1 MEIKLQMVKWIQY
14 QLKNEI
20 YENIQIFDKVGII
33 IIVKGMI
40 LCDVSWDLGTKYNDQ
55 RYMIILYFKD
65 IVLAYFTSV

>member
-1 MEIKLQMVKWIQY
+1 MVKWIQY

-40 LCDVSWDLGTKYNDQ
+40 LCDVSWGTKYNDQ